1 MEKLHPKAVWLFF
14 WQLLL
19 IGGLCILL
27 PFLFIIVGALS
38 ALYEEGQVGLPWI
51 VGVTRSPWG
60 WVIFILLLY
69 VAFCY
74 IWAKWSYRFW
84 RYQLDKNAIKI
95 EKGVIWK
102 KYVSIPYERVQN
114 VDIYRGVF
122 ARILGLSDLQ
132 IQTAGYSGYGQ
143 YGRGTEGRLP
153 GLGIQVAEKLRDE
166 LIKKVKGTEQGL

>member
-14 WQLLL
+14 SQLLL
-19 IGGLCILL
+19 IGGLCVLL
-27 PFLFIIVGALS
+27 PFLSVIVGALF
-38 ALYEEGQVGLPWI
+38 ALQEEGQVGLPWI
-51 VGVTRSPWG
+51 VGVVRSPWG

-74 IWAKWSYRFW
+74 IWAKWTYQFW
-84 RYQLDKNAIKI
+84 GYELGKEAVKI

-102 KYVSIPYERVQN
+102 KYISIPYERIQN

-153 GLGIQVAEKLRDE
+153 GLDIQVAEKLRDK
-166 LIKKVKGTEQGL
+166 LIKKVKGTGQGL

>member
-1 MEKLHPKAVWLFF
+1 MEKLHPKAIWLFF
-14 WQLLL
+14 WQFLL
-19 IGGLCILL
+19 IG
-27 PFLFIIVGALS
+27 LFIIIPPCIGIASSLIVAQFSQAQGLIWGAVVLI
-38 ALYEEGQVGLPWI
+38 LFLP
-51 VGVTRSPWG
+51 P
-60 WVIFILLLY
+60 LLY
-69 VAFCY
+69 AIFCY
-74 IWAKWSYRFW
+74 VWAKWSYQFW
-84 RYQLDKNAIKI
+84 RYQLDKSAIRI

-102 KYVSIPYERVQN
+102 KYISIPYERVQN

-153 GLGIQVAEKLRDE
+153 GLDIQVAEKLRDE